1 VSQPTADL
9 DPFTS
14 FAAEL
19 SRNLPLIT
27 RLLAE
32 HAASGPCHGCRLP
45 GPQGAPAAPC
55 GVRNVAVL
63 ALSIRSVRDRAAE

>member
-1 VSQPTADL
+1 MPDRI

-19 SRNLPLIT
+19 STNLPLII

-32 HAASGPCHGCRLP
+32 HPAEGPCTGCRLP

-55 GVRNVAVL
+55 GVRNVATL
-63 ALSIRSVRDRAAE
+63 ALSIRAAAGGMRGER

>member
-1 VSQPTADL
+1 MSNRTAAD
-9 DPFTS
+9 DPFTT

-32 HAASGPCHGCRLP
+32 HPPTGPCTGCRLP
-45 GPQGAPAAPC
+45 GPQGAPTAPC

-63 ALSIRSVRDRAAE
+63 ALSIRSARERRAD

>member
-1 VSQPTADL
+1 MPDRI

-19 SRNLPLIT
+19 STNLPLIT

-32 HAASGPCHGCRLP
+32 YPAHGPCTGCRLP

-55 GVRNVAVL
+55 GVRNVATL
-63 ALSIRSVRDRAAE
+63 ALSIRAAAGGMRGER